1 MDASGLSCSTWNLPR
16 SVPDLFIV
24 SAHRLLSSC
33 VLRAPEHAG
42 SVVAAY
48 GLSHPTACGS
58 AVKNLPASTGDTGDV
73 VLILGSGRS
82 LEEEMAIH
90 SSILVWIIPWTEE
103 STVHSQKNWT
113 QQSMLLLPLLS
124 CFSRFRLCATPC
136 RHTNQHP
143 LC

>member
-1 MDASGLSCSTWNLPR
+1 M
-16 SVPDLFIV
+16 PDLFIV
-24 SAHRLLSSC
+24 SAHGLLSSC

-42 SVVAAY
+42 SVEAAY
-48 GLSHPTACGS
+48 GLSRSTACGS
-58 AVKNLPASTGDTGDV
+58 AVKNLPASTGDTGDAV
-73 VLILGSGRS
+73 SILGSGRS
-82 LEEEMAIH
+82 LEDEMAIH

-113 QQSMLLLPLLS
+113 QLSMLLLLLLLS
-124 CFSRFRLCATPC
+124 RFSRVRLCATPC